1 MMDFNSL
8 GAQAILALV
17 PVLTALLVFGLRK
30 LLPKLPKVSIPI
42 IAMALGFVLSWMNN
56 YIEAT
61 PTVTPLVGALLGA
74 AATWLR
80 EIVNTFNEHGT
91 K

>member
-1 MMDFNSL
+1 MDFTAL
-8 GAQAILALV
+8 GAEAILALV

-30 LLPKLPKVSIPI
+30 LLPKIPRVAIPI
-42 IAMALGFVLSWMNN
+42 IAMALGFVLSWLNN
-56 YIEAT
+56 YISVT

-80 EIVNTFNEHGT
+80 EIVSTFNEHGT